1 MYDVCYQWFIIINEP
16 VLKFVSLWTEIFSE
30 TCHIC
35 NVWLWTNV
43 DQCHGNF
50 KKTSRIQLWITNDKY
65 QRKKNNNHSCEIA
78 DEMAAKYENKYP
90 DKTMIRAP
98 NVLKILETSTSI
110 YWTWKRPSS

>member
-1 MYDVCYQWFIIINEP
+1 MMSVISDLS
-16 VLKFVSLWTEIFSE
+16 VLMNKSMKFVSLWTEIFSE
-30 TCHIC
+30 TCHIY
-35 NVWLWTNV
+35 NGWFWTNV
-43 DQCHGNF
+43 DQCHGNS

-65 QRKKNNNHSCEIA
+65 QIKKKNNHCCEIA

-110 YWTWKRPSS
+110 YLILKRPSS